1 MQYWELI
8 DSLKDCA
15 LAEPNVND
23 FIAPDIYVLN
33 SKPDIDYNVVA
44 VTPNNFSIDEDTI
57 TYSLNLY
64 YITRWDESDVNQI
77 EGQSVGITVLLN
89 IINRFNTFYPEAQIE
104 YPLNATPF
112 YEKFKDQT
120 CGVFIRTDITI
131 DNDLGVCN
139 GE

>member
-8 DSLKDCA
+8 DSFKKCA
-15 LAEPNVND
+15 LAEPNVNE

-44 VTPNNFSIDEDTI
+44 ITPNNFSIYEDI
-57 TYSLNLY
+57 IRYSINLY
-64 YITRWDESDVNQI
+64 YITRWDESDINQI
-77 EGQSVGITVLLN
+77 EGQSVGTLVLMN
-89 IINRFNTFYPEAQIE
+89 IINRFNELYPSVEIS
-104 YPLNATPF
+104 YPYTVTPF

-120 CGVFIRTDITI
+120 CGVFIRLEVSM

>member
-8 DSLKDCA
+8 DSFKKCA
-15 LAEPNVND
+15 LAEPNINE

-44 VTPNNFSIDEDTI
+44 ITPNNFTIDDDTI
-57 TYSLNLY
+57 TYSINLY
-64 YITRWDESDVNQI
+64 YITRWDESDINQI
-77 EGQSVGITVLLN
+77 EGQSVGTLVLMN
-89 IINRFNTFYPEAQIE
+89 IINRFNEFYPNAQIE
-104 YPLNATPF
+104 YPCLVTPF

-120 CGVFIRTDITI
+120 CGVFIRLNITL